1 MKNPNSR
8 KKGNTYFENS
18 EKDKKKETDSQH
30 RTFNKSG
37 YTEDVKDT
45 IKEKTEVS
53 NKKSVTTSAGKS
65 R

>member
-8 KKGNTYFENS
+8 KKGSTYFENS

-37 YTEDVKDT
+37 YTEDEKDL

-53 NKKSVTTSAGKS
+53 NKKSVTSSAEKS